1 MILGVLSETLL
12 TIIRMAP
19 FLLAIL
25 VFLEFISHR
34 FGEGITGWLEKFKF
48 WMPPLAALVAL
59 IPGCNFAIATVLLFV
74 EGIASFGT
82 LIASFIATSDEALY
96 VFIPLKIN
104 PIPLMAVKFL
114 IAVVAGLA
122 IDRVYYRKRDYF
134 ASREAT
140 AGEICCVHHEH
151 EAGWREMIGH
161 AFQHTLRTLAFV
173 FVPLFVLNYL
183 ADSLGPAKLHQIFAS
198 TGYWQPVVAGVL
210 GLIPSCATS
219 VTLATLYAKQLIT
232 FGAAVAGLSS
242 ASGEA
247 ILVLISHKIKPQ
259 DLTLILI
266 VLAVISISTGFFLEL
281 VDIFR

>member
-1 MILGVLSETLL
+1 MILNVLSETSL
-12 TIIRMAP
+12 TILRMAP
-19 FLLAIL
+19 VLLAIL
-25 VFLEFISHR
+25 LFLEFISHR
-34 FGEGITGWLEKFKF
+34 YGEKITGWLEKFKF

-104 PIPLMAVKFL
+104 PIPLMAIKFL
-114 IAVVAGLA
+114 VAVVAGIV
-122 IDRVYYRKRDYF
+122 IDLVYYRKLDYF
-134 ASREAT
+134 TSREAT

-151 EAGWREMIGH
+151 ETDWREMVKH
-161 AFQHTLRTLAFV
+161 ALQHTFRTLVFV
-173 FVPLFVLNYL
+173 FVTLIVLNYL
-183 ADSLGPAKLHQIFAS
+183 ADWLGPARLHRIFAS
-198 TGYWQPVVAGVL
+198 TGYWQPVVTGVL

-219 VTLATLYAKQLIT
+219 VTLATLYAKNLIT

-247 ILVLISHKIKPQ
+247 VLVLLSHEIKLKDLMIILSILV
-259 DLTLILI
+259 
-266 VLAVISISTGFFLEL
+266 VISIFTGVFLEL